1 MKKPAELIILSML
14 GVGALLAQGCATHS
28 GSASGDEYAEELVDE
43 PMIKHIPPPEF
54 AGKPTS
60 RSRVSPR
67 AELSAI
73 NATGLPPGALSDV
86 LFDFDQAVL
95 RRDALPILEANA
107 ERLDHDGVRRL
118 TLEGRG
124 DEIGTA
130 AYNLVLGERR
140 AKSVKAYLQELGL
153 GIQFKTTSYGK
164 DRPLC
169 VQHSEGCMQKNR
181 SVHFVVKD

>member
-1 MKKPAELIILSML
+1 MKKPAELVL
-14 GVGALLAQGCATHS
+14 VGALGLGCLLSQGCATQS
-28 GSASGDEYAEELVDE
+28 RSVGGDEFAEELIDE
-43 PMIKHIPPPEF
+43 PMIKHIPPPEY
-54 AGKPTS
+54 GGLPTS
-60 RSRVSPR
+60 RPRASAR
-67 AELSAI
+67 AELFAV

-124 DEIGTA
+124 DESGTS

-153 GIQFKTTSYGK
+153 GLQFKTTSYGK

-169 VQHSEGCMQKNR
+169 YQHNEGCMQKNR

>member
-1 MKKPAELIILSML
+1 MKKSAEIIFL
-14 GVGALLAQGCATHS
+14 GALGLGCLLPQGCATQS
-28 GSASGDEYAEELVDE
+28 GAVGGDEFAEELIDE
-43 PMIKHIPPPEF
+43 PMIKHIPPPEYGGLL
-54 AGKPTS
+54 AS
-60 RSRVSPR
+60 RPRSSAR
-67 AELSAI
+67 AELSAV

-124 DEIGTA
+124 DEAGTA

-153 GIQFKTTSYGK
+153 GLQFKTTSYGK

-169 VQHSEGCMQKNR
+169 YQHSEGCMQKNR
-181 SVHFVVKD
+181 SVHFVVKE

>member
-1 MKKPAELIILSML
+1 MKKSAELMML
-14 GVGALLAQGCATHS
+14 GALAFGCLLTQGCATQS
-28 GSASGDEYAEELVDE
+28 GSGAGEEYAEELIDE

-54 AGKPTS
+54 GGIPAS
-60 RSRVSPR
+60 RPRLSPR

-124 DEIGTA
+124 DEVGTA

-140 AKSVKAYLQELGL
+140 AKSVKAYLQELG
-153 GIQFKTTSYGK
+153 
-164 DRPLC
+164 
-169 VQHSEGCMQKNR
+169 
-181 SVHFVVKD
+181 